1 MRLDENKELFQTLII
16 NTARKNKIMN
26 EYVEKDYWL
35 ALLLKH
41 ILSRDC
47 GYIFKGGTSLSKCY
61 HLINRFSE
69 DIDISYKDDY
79 HSLGPSPL
87 DKKFKGITRSIK
99 EVGLELQNT
108 NKLRRD
114 SYFNRFICKYDS
126 LFDDNQIKKDVVI
139 ELAGQTPSFP
149 SIKKPIQSF
158 IGEYLDDIGRHDL
171 TEQFGLEQFEVEVQS
186 LERTLVD
193 KTFAICDYY
202 LSNKSNE
209 RSRHIYDI
217 HKILPLVKLD
227 QSIIELFERVR
238 QYRVNNPI
246 CYSSSA
252 NNKLGKIIE
261 SIIDEDFFKSDYET
275 NTKYLLYKTIK
286 YSDCI
291 ETLKTLRD
299 FLNNCNY

>member
-1 MRLDENKELFQTLII
+1 MLLSDYRQLFRQYVTQTASFYDIHE
-16 NTARKNKIMN
+16 

-35 ALLLKH
+35 VLLLKH
-41 ILSRDC
+41 ILFRDC

-108 NKLRRD
+108 NKLRRN

-158 IGEYLDDIGRHDL
+158 IGEYLDEIGRHDL

-186 LERTLVD
+186 ERTLVD

-227 QSIIELFERVR
+227 KSIIELFERVR
-238 QYRVNNPI
+238 KYRVNNPI

-252 NNKLGKIIE
+252 NNKLGKILE
-261 SIIDEDFFKSDYET
+261 SIIDEDFYKSDYET
-275 NTKYLLYKTIK
+275 NTKYFLYKTFK
-286 YSDCI
+286 YNECI
-291 ETLKTLRD
+291 ETLKILRD
-299 FLNNCNY
+299 FLLANNY